1 MGQVAGFKKIHV
13 GVFEQGEDK
22 IKKKMVWEDENGGT
36 VNLNISG
43 LAPEMVDMWASNK
56 RVWMKKQGTN
66 EVQSELDLFN
76 VPDDDLDTVLGR
88 DKDDNGS
95 SWIGDDT
102 RAPYVAMIGESEDV
116 LTGDPVYCALV
127 KGTLS
132 LDAIEWKT
140 KEQEEEA
147 PEPQKLNGDWMS
159 RKIEERS
166 RIVGYHIGEKGS
178 DEFFDLV
185 FPGYSENK
193 PEEETP

>member
-43 LAPEMVDMWASNK
+43 LAPEKVDMFASNK

-66 EVQSELDLFN
+66 EVQSELDVFN

-159 RKIEERS
+159 RKIEDRS
-166 RIVGYHIGEKGS
+166 RTVGYHIGEKGAE
-178 DEFFDLV
+178 DFFNLV
-185 FPGYSENK
+185 FPGYSENI
-193 PEEETP
+193 PEEVTP